1 MSDDNSPIIV
11 GVGQINDRPEN
22 PADGR
27 DPIVLMADALRIA
40 ESDAG
45 GALLADA
52 DFLGIVQQ
60 ISFRDIRD
68 AREPLASEL
77 GIAPATMMQ
86 SEGPNGDSPVL
97 LLNEAANRIGAGECR
112 IALVCGAEALRTA
125 AARAAAEESGRRVDA
140 SSASRRHGTRACQWR
155 RLSRRPRAS
164 HRRRA

>member
-1 MSDDNSPIIV
+1 
-11 GVGQINDRPEN
+11 
-22 PADGR
+22 
-27 DPIVLMADALRIA
+27 MADALRIA
-40 ESDAG
+40 EKGAG

-68 AREPLASEL
+68 ARESLASEL

-140 SSASRRHGTRACQWR
+140 TREAAQ
-155 RLSRRPRAS
+155 RPDKLCAAIWAGRAG
-164 HRRRA
+164 R